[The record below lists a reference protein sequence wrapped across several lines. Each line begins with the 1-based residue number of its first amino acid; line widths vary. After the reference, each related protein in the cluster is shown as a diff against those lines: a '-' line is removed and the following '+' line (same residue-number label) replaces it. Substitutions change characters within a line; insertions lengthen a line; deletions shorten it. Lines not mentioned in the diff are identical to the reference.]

1 MYVSLLE
8 TGIYVNQIYACAEI
22 IAAFLFLQEHG
33 TNKFEVQDKFATSYD
48 VVEEQLKSSTIG

>member
-1 MYVSLLE
+1 MFRMPD
-8 TGIYVNQIYACAEI
+8 TRIYTWNIYACAEI
-22 IAAFLFLQEHG
+22 TTSPFLQEHG